1 MRATMP
7 ESSLIGSAA
16 ARHSAWA
23 LLRYRVWSMVHG
35 NSLYVLAIGTLIL
48 VAALTNDFLA
58 FVKAS
63 GITIS
68 QNPFQTPS
76 TIALHLAAIYLALS
90 VTVSMSR
97 EREQGTLLVL
107 SFGPLNPSGYLL
119 SWLGGQM
126 FAYLILCVILTLG
139 LAGVATVSGLE
150 LSGTLFAFAA
160 LSTPVAATTIAFG
173 ILVGSLGRD
182 TRGSLFIFLAVTLFL
197 VGLEALNAYLVT
209 LTPEQVPSALVPV
222 SRTVALVSVLLIWIS
237 PFSYLTRGL
246 NAIYSG
252 DWWAF
257 TLVLAGAFIYVIGL
271 LLLASV
277 SFNRKGVRP

>member
-1 MRATMP
+1 MP
-7 ESSLIGSAA
+7 ESTLIGSAE
-16 ARHSAWA
+16 ARHSAWT
-23 LLRYRVWSMVHG
+23 LLRYRVWSIVHG
-35 NSLYVLAIGTLIL
+35 NSLYVLAVGTLIL
-48 VAALTNDFLA
+48 VAAIMNDFLA
-58 FVKAS
+58 FVKAG

-107 SFGPLNPSGYLL
+107 SFGPLTPRGYLL

-126 FAYLILCVILTLG
+126 LAYLILCVMLTLG
-139 LAGVATVSGLE
+139 LAGVATISGLE
-150 LSGTLFAFAA
+150 LSGTLFTFAA

-182 TRGSLFIFLAVTLFL
+182 TRGSIFIFLAVTFFL
-197 VGLEALNAYLVT
+197 VGLEALNAYFVT

-237 PFSYLTRGL
+237 PYSYLTRGL
-246 NAIYSG
+246 NAIYSS
-252 DWWAF
+252 DWRTF
-257 TLVLAGAFIYVIGL
+257 TLVLVGAFMYVSVL
-271 LLLASV
+271 LLLAHV
-277 SFNRKGVRP
+277 SFNRKGVQP

>member
-1 MRATMP
+1 MKATVS

-16 ARHSAWA
+16 GRHSTWA
-23 LLRYRVWSMVHG
+23 LLCYRAWSMVHG

-58 FVKAS
+58 FVKAG

-107 SFGPLNPSGYLL
+107 SFGPLTPGGYLL
-119 SWLGGQM
+119 SWLGSQV
-126 FAYLILCVILTLG
+126 FAYLILCVMLTLG

-150 LSGTLFAFAA
+150 LSVTIFTFAA
-160 LSTPVAATTIAFG
+160 LSTPVAATTMAFG

-197 VGLEALNAYLVT
+197 VGLEALNAYFVT

-222 SRTVALVSVLLIWIS
+222 SRTVALVSVFLIWIS
-237 PFSYLTRGL
+237 PYSYLTRGL
-246 NAIYSG
+246 NAVYSG
-252 DWWAF
+252 DWRAF